1 MTTQGGS
8 DASTPVDRF
17 RLEALRYAVGEEAAQ
32 YIAIMRV
39 FTGGLTGLMSDQG
52 AAEVQSSLLEAGLD
66 LDLDTVDA
74 RLSYLVEHGNLA
86 RSPREAEARTLAD
99 YLRGRA
105 RYQLTQR
112 GELVHRHVEELLGH
126 TESAREVSSQ
136 MLGGMLVGLTAL
148 ARLDPTRLDAV
159 DPDRLSADITTVF
172 AQFDELVRSTREFYT
187 YLTQVLTRFDL
198 DRGEFQLF
206 KTALIDYLQRFV
218 DEISRHMPQLADVI
232 TRLAPRVPAL
242 VAHADSGERLLD
254 LQGRRA
260 RRGAG
265 LQVEDWHSLRAWF
278 AGDGD
283 RESDAD
289 GVRHLATAAMR
300 SLLTNLRRIASAHGH
315 EQGRYADLV
324 RLAGWFDAADDDT
337 AHALWA
343 GAFGLYASRHL
354 SFVADHPES
363 PVPPTTSWWRS
374 PRAEVP
380 VMLRTQGK
388 RSVLGR
394 SAQREDF
401 AATKAAR
408 AAERE
413 RAERVRAA
421 AVAEI
426 VRNTGRLDRVRLGD
440 DARDLLLDLYAAALA
455 ASVDG
460 AATAPIPGAAAQ
472 LVVHTAPDA
481 STVVVSPAGRFT
493 ILGRALEVRL
503 ESGVDT
509 GHSAEATG

>member
-1 MTTQGGS
+1 M
-8 DASTPVDRF
+8 
-17 RLEALRYAVGEEAAQ
+17 
-32 YIAIMRV
+32 
-39 FTGGLTGLMSDQG
+39 
-52 AAEVQSSLLEAGLD
+52 
-66 LDLDTVDA
+66 
-74 RLSYLVEHGNLA
+74 
-86 RSPREAEARTLAD
+86 
-99 YLRGRA
+99 
-105 RYQLTQR
+105 
-112 GELVHRHVEELLGH
+112 HRHVEELLGH

-136 MLGGMLVGLTAL
+136 MLSGILTGLTAL
-148 ARLDPTRLDAV
+148 AGLDPTRLDAV
-159 DPDRLSADITTVF
+159 DPDRLAGDITTVF
-172 AQFDELVRSTREFYT
+172 AQFNELVQSTREFYT

-218 DEISRHMPQLADVI
+218 DEISRHMPQLADAIV
-232 TRLAPRVPAL
+232 RLGPHVPTL

-254 LQGRRA
+254 LHGRRA
-260 RRGAG
+260 RRSPG

-300 SLLTNLRRIASAHGH
+300 SLLTNLRRIASSHDR
-315 EQGRYADLV
+315 EQGRYSDLV

-363 PVPPTTSWWRS
+363 PVPPTMSWWRS

-394 SAQREDF
+394 TAQREDF
-401 AATKAAR
+401 AAAKAAR
-408 AAERE
+408 ATERAE
-413 RAERVRAA
+413 AERVRAA

-426 VRNTGRLDRVRLGD
+426 LRHPGRLERVRIGD
-440 DARDLLLDLYAAALA
+440 QAREVLLDLYAAALA
-455 ASVDG
+455 AGVDG
-460 AATAPIPGAAAQ
+460 AAVAPIPGAAAH
-472 LVVHTAPDA
+472 LVVHTAVGA
-481 STVVVSPAGRFT
+481 STVVLSPAGRFT
-493 ILGRALEVRL
+493 ILGRSLEVRP
-503 ESGVDT
+503 EAKFGAGRSG
-509 GHSAEATG
+509 EATG